1 MMMTRWR
8 EKPMSLSNTIIR
20 QRNTSSQRLWTS
32 NNELFYLNLSRAM
45 GYCTILAILGMIQL
59 FIPSF
64 ARPLALVNDCPEY
77 IQGRRKMFRTRLK

>member
-1 MMMTRWR
+1 
-8 EKPMSLSNTIIR
+8 
-20 QRNTSSQRLWTS
+20 
-32 NNELFYLNLSRAM
+32 M